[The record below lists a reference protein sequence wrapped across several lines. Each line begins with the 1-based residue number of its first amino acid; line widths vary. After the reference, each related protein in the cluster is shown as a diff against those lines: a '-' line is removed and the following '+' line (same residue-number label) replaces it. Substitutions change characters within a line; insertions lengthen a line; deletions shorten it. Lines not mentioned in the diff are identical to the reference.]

1 MLGHKKA
8 SLGASLVVGPSWRDR
23 SIPLGHKLVG
33 RRALV
38 GVVVGHNKLEH
49 MMDDKLGQASLVV
62 GPS

>member
-1 MLGHKKA
+1 MA
-8 SLGASLVVGPSWRDR
+8 YMMVVAWQAWREHN
-23 SIPLGHKLVG
+23 IPLGHKMVD

-38 GVVVGHNKLEH
+38 EVVVGHNKLER